1 MTIQEF
7 ETRINGHLAECVA
20 LVMGMPDEASQNQA
34 INVMVMKCALFL
46 MAPHS
51 PSSHEGV
58 TEAVAVILA
67 ARRVFER
74 VDVCRRYDEEYGEAT
89 SDNPPPTG
97 DIRRLIDDIF
107 THRDA

>member
-7 ETRINGHLAECVA
+7 ETRINDHLAACVA
-20 LVMGMPDEASQNQA
+20 LIRGMPDEVSQNQA
-34 INVMVMKCALFL
+34 INVMAMKCALFL

-74 VDVCRRYDEEYGEAT
+74 YDEEYGGAT